1 MICPMRDTNRASE
14 ADFRRRARRCPCT
27 PPRATSLGER
37 ACRTPRRTCIFR
49 KELPSCQLGDLVDY
63 CRRNSGFASETD
75 GATISACVNRA
86 DLPATRFTLPTSQH
100 ARQTPM
106 SKPEQN
112 PVHSPNEFT
121 IARRCGDGK
130 QMNGFDQG
138 VSTLVC
144 IVARAV
150 MLPSDRRTTAR
161 MVGVLMDRPS
171 DC

>member
-1 MICPMRDTNRASE
+1 MPAKQTFGGGRGVARVHLPVRHHSASVPTE
-14 ADFRRRARRCPCT
+14 RRAAHVSSERSYL
-27 PPRATSLGER
+27 RA
-37 ACRTPRRTCIFR
+37 
-49 KELPSCQLGDLVDY
+49 QLGDLVDY

-100 ARQTPM
+100 ARQTPL

-138 VSTLVC
+138 VCTLVC